1 MLKSYAADAVLF
13 AHFAFVLFVTGGL
26 AAIWLG
32 AIFRWD
38 WVRNR
43 TFRWLHLGAI
53 CFVAAEALAGVAC
66 PLTLWEDALR
76 GRDSDVGFIA
86 RWVRS
91 VMFYELPEWVF
102 TMAYVGFAVLVAVTF
117 LVVPLEPRTQKK
129 TGA

>member
-13 AHFAFVLFVTGGL
+13 VHFAFVLFVTGGL
-26 AAIWLG
+26 ATIWLG
-32 AIFRWD
+32 AAFRWP

-43 TFRWLHLGAI
+43 TFRWLHLAAI
-53 CFVAAEALAGVAC
+53 CFVAAEALAGMVC

-76 GRDSDVGFIA
+76 GRESDVGFIA

-91 VMFYELPEWVF
+91 VMFYELPEWIF
-102 TMAYVGFAVLVAVTF
+102 TVAYVGFAALVAVTF
-117 LVVPLEPRTQKK
+117 LFVPVERGPKKK

>member
-1 MLKSYAADAVLF
+1 MLNSYAADAVLF
-13 AHFAFVLFVTGGL
+13 VHFAFVLFVTAGL
-26 AAIWLG
+26 AMIWIG
-32 AIFRWD
+32 AALRWR

-76 GRDSDVGFIA
+76 GRASDVGFIA

-91 VMFYELPEWVF
+91 VMFYELPEWIF
-102 TMAYVGFAVLVAVTF
+102 TMAYVGFAVVVAVTF
-117 LVVPLEPRTQKK
+117 WFVPLDPRVKKK